1 MRLLMFGILVSYAV
15 MGCQSVKFVNL
26 NKASSDFTI
35 EETKPIPAIFCEL
48 MRVDF

>member
-1 MRLLMFGILVSYAV
+1 MRLLIFGILVPYAV

-35 EETKPIPAIFCEL
+35 EETKPIPAISWEL
-48 MRVDF
+48 MRIDF